1 MADKAQEQSIMDK
14 SMRSVFVGNIP
25 YEATEEKLKEI
36 FSEVGPVLSLKLVF
50 DRESGKPKGFGFCEY
65 KDQETALSAMRNL
78 NGYEIGGRTLRVDN
92 ACTEKSRMEMQ
103 QLLQGPQV
111 ENPYGEPCEP
121 EDAPELITKTVAS
134 LPPEQMYELMKQMKL
149 CIVSNPSEA
158 RQMLMLNPQLAY
170 ALLQAMV
177 VMRIVDPQQALG
189 MLFKA
194 NQMPPV
200 LGGNPHQGSGG
211 LSMMGQQ
218 QQQVQMPPQVQI
230 PQQQM
235 QIPQQQMQQS
245 APPPMPVP
253 GPGFPTNVHN
263 NDIDLRMVPG
273 GPMPMDPRMMPRGI
287 DQDLRGVLPN
297 PVPPPLMDPRTR
309 AQMPAQQ
316 QQGPPQVPPAPYPS
330 DPRQRPMDPRL
341 RAGPGPQQQP
351 PQVIPQ
357 APPPTQ
363 QQQAAAQQLQSRL
376 GAHGVLP
383 SDASD
388 QDKAALIM
396 QVLQLSDEQ
405 IAQLPSEQRASI
417 LMLKEQIA
425 KSTQR

>member
-1 MADKAQEQSIMDK
+1 MADKLQEQSIMDK

-200 LGGNPHQGSGG
+200 LGGSAHPNAPSGM
-211 LSMMGQQ
+211 SMAQQ
-218 QQQVQMPPQVQI
+218 QQQQQI
-230 PQQQM
+230 PQQQPTQPGPERGPGPM
-235 QIPQQQMQQS
+235 Q
-245 APPPMPVP
+245 PMPVP
-253 GPGFPTNVHN
+253 GPNFNNVHS
-263 NDIDLRMVPG
+263 NDIDLRMGPS
-273 GPMPMDPRMMPRGI
+273 GPMPMDPRMMARNL
-287 DQDLRGVLPN
+287 DQDMRQVMPN

-316 QQGPPQVPPAPYPS
+316 QGPAPAPTPYPS

-341 RAGPGPQQQP
+341 RAGPVQP
-351 PQVIPQ
+351 PQQVAPQ
-357 APPPTQ
+357 VPPPTQ
-363 QQQAAAQQLQSRL
+363 QQQTAAQQLQSRL

>member
-1 MADKAQEQSIMDK
+1 MWIICN
-14 SMRSVFVGNIP
+14 V
-25 YEATEEKLKEI
+25 
-36 FSEVGPVLSLKLVF
+36 SLCAFYRLVF

-111 ENPYGEPCEP
+111 ENPYGEPCDP
-121 EDAPELITKTVAS
+121 DDAPELITKTVAS

-200 LGGNPHQGSGG
+200 LGGNPHANSVAMPMGSAP
-211 LSMMGQQ
+211 QQ
-218 QQQVQMPPQVQI
+218 QQQPP
-230 PQQQM
+230 PQQQ
-235 QIPQQQMQQS
+235 PPTQS
-245 APPPMPVP
+245 AVGGAGPMQPMPVP
-253 GPGFPTNVHN
+253 GPNFNNMHS

-273 GPMPMDPRMMPRGI
+273 GPVNMDPRMIARNM
-287 DQDLRGVLPN
+287 DQDMRQVPGPLPN

-309 AQMPAQQ
+309 AQMQPQP
-316 QQGPPQVPPAPYPS
+316 QQGPPAAPIPYPS

-341 RAGPGPQQQP
+341 RGAMPPVPVQQQQP
-351 PQVIPQ
+351 PPQVQPV
-357 APPPTQ
+357 TQ
-363 QQQAAAQQLQSRL
+363 QQQSAALQLQSRL

-388 QDKAALIM
+388 QEKAALIM
-396 QVLQLSDEQ
+396 QVLQLSDDQ
-405 IAQLPSEQRASI
+405 IAQLPPEQRASI
-417 LMLKEQIA
+417 LVLKEQIA
-425 KSTQR
+425 KTRTAR

>member
-1 MADKAQEQSIMDK
+1 M
-14 SMRSVFVGNIP
+14 
-25 YEATEEKLKEI
+25 
-36 FSEVGPVLSLKLVF
+36 F

-111 ENPYGEPCEP
+111 ENPYGEPCDP
-121 EDAPELITKTVAS
+121 DDAPELITKTVAS

-200 LGGNPHQGSGG
+200 LGGNAHPNSNPMPMSGP
-211 LSMMGQQ
+211 QQ
-218 QQQVQMPPQVQI
+218 QQQ
-230 PQQQM
+230 PQQQPPPQANVGGPGPM
-235 QIPQQQMQQS
+235 Q
-245 APPPMPVP
+245 PMPVP
-253 GPGFPTNVHN
+253 GPNFN
-263 NDIDLRMVPG
+263 NMLSNDVDLRMGPG
-273 GPMPMDPRMMPRGI
+273 GPVNMDPRMISRNL
-287 DQDLRGVLPN
+287 DQDMRQVPGPMPN
-297 PVPPPLMDPRTR
+297 PVPPPMLDPRTR
-309 AQMPAQQ
+309 AQMQPQQQ
-316 QQGPPQVPPAPYPS
+316 QQGPPVAPIPYPS

-341 RAGPGPQQQP
+341 RGAMPPGPVQQQQQP
-351 PQVIPQ
+351 PPPQVPQ
-357 APPPTQ
+357 SVSQ
-363 QQQAAAQQLQSRL
+363 SAALQLQSRL

-388 QDKAALIM
+388 QEKAALIM
-396 QVLQLSDEQ
+396 QVLQLSEEQ
-405 IAQLPSEQRASI
+405 IAQLPPEQRASI
-417 LMLKEQIA
+417 LVLKEQIA
-425 KSTQR
+425 KTRTAR

>member
-1 MADKAQEQSIMDK
+1 MFGTSTP
-14 SMRSVFVGNIP
+14 R
-25 YEATEEKLKEI
+25 
-36 FSEVGPVLSLKLVF
+36 LVF

-111 ENPYGEPCEP
+111 ENPYGEPCDP
-121 EDAPELITKTVAS
+121 DDAPELITKTVAS

-200 LGGNPHQGSGG
+200 LGGNPHPNSNPMSGS
-211 LSMMGQQ
+211 QQ
-218 QQQVQMPPQVQI
+218 QQQQSQQPPAQATVGG
-230 PQQQM
+230 PGPM
-235 QIPQQQMQQS
+235 Q
-245 APPPMPVP
+245 PMPVP
-253 GPGFPTNVHN
+253 GPNFNN
-263 NDIDLRMVPG
+263 MLSNDIDLRMGPG
-273 GPMPMDPRMMPRGI
+273 GPVNMDPRMIARNL
-287 DQDLRGVLPN
+287 DQDMRQVPGPMPN
-297 PVPPPLMDPRTR
+297 PVPPPMLDPRTR
-309 AQMPAQQ
+309 AQMQPQQ
-316 QQGPPQVPPAPYPS
+316 PQQGPPVAPIPYPS

-341 RAGPGPQQQP
+341 RGAIPPGPVQQQQQQQP
-351 PQVIPQ
+351 PPSAQLPQ
-357 APPPTQ
+357 SVTQ
-363 QQQAAAQQLQSRL
+363 SAALQLQSRL

-388 QDKAALIM
+388 QEKAALIM
-396 QVLQLSDEQ
+396 QVLQLSEEQ
-405 IAQLPSEQRASI
+405 IAQLPPEQRASI
-417 LMLKEQIA
+417 LVLKEQIA
-425 KSTQR
+425 KTRTAR